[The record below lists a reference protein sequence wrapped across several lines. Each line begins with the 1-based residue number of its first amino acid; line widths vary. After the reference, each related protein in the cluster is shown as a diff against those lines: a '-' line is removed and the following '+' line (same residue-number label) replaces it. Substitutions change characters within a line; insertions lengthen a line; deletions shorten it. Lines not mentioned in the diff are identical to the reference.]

1 MQDSSPPTLP
11 TPSQML
17 PPDEPHQLMVI
28 DEVTKPFQI
37 DKEYLSKE
45 LHLSK
50 HREKREWFF
59 FTKLIT
65 QARHMFRDEWYK
77 CMEQNTIDIP
87 MFTYLE
93 MYASNNNLDYPF
105 LEVNTLQKGQVWK
118 NASKTIVSNHSPLEE
133 VTITAQNMDVIAS
146 PFKIINPKD
155 DERRTITLKDCKNL
169 QQQNNFTNQILGTIS
184 FQLDRMEDK
193 LEEHQT
199 SRQIITPHFLDR
211 NLDKNCP
218 IFKLIEVGNH
228 KLNFQMI
235 QMT

>member
-65 QARHMFRDEWYK
+65 QARHMFKDEWYK
-77 CMEQNTIDIP
+77 CMEQNMIDIP

-155 DERRTITLKDCKNL
+155 DERRTITLKDYKRL
-169 QQQNNFTNQILGTIS
+169 ITLLIS
-184 FQLDRMEDK
+184 FQLDRMEHK

-199 SRQIITPHFLDR
+199 SHQIITPHFLDR

-228 KLNFQMI
+228 KLFQMI